1 VKKLINTTGA
11 VVDEMIEGIVAASN
25 HLAVLDGARVVVRA
39 DFAALRDAGK
49 VALISGGGSGHE
61 PAHAGYVGEGL
72 LTAAVC
78 GDVFTSPSTDAVLA
92 AIRTVTGPAG
102 ALLIVKNYTG
112 DRLNFGLAAEIARA
126 EGLDVRMVVVADD
139 VALAE
144 ASETAGRRGL
154 AGTVLVHKIAGAA
167 AEAGQPLTDVARA
180 AQQAID
186 HLATM
191 GVGLSPCIVPAA
203 GKPNF
208 TLAEDEIELGLGI
221 HGEAGV
227 ARERFTD
234 AADIV
239 RRLCAR
245 VFDFLE
251 LAPGDRV
258 ALLVNNLGATP
269 GMEMAIV
276 ARETLDQA
284 ARRGLVVDAVWVG
297 TFLTAI
303 EMAGCSITALKLSG
317 SMLEALRAP
326 AAAPA
331 WPGLAGEGGV
341 VRRVAARQAASAPK
355 SGVVPASD
363 PRIRASLQQVI
374 DALGE
379 AEPYLTGL
387 DQQVGDGDLG
397 LNLARGAA
405 AIGSE
410 LDELAG
416 QHPAELLRSLSAIVR
431 RTVGGTSGALYAA
444 GLLRAAATL
453 QAIDA
458 PGRGDWSRALG
469 EGARAIA
476 QLGDARIGDRTML
489 DALLPAAAVLEA
501 EPSSSGDGL
510 GRLGRAIEAA
520 QQGVRDSSSTA
531 SRRGRSSY
539 LGARVVGVADPGAE
553 AVVVWLQAIRRALG

>member
-1 VKKLINTTGA
+1 VKKLINAIST
-11 VVDEMIEGIVAASN
+11 VVDDMIEGIVAASN
-25 HLAVLDGARVVVRA
+25 NLAMLDDVRVVVRA
-39 DFAALRDAGK
+39 DFAMLRDAGK

-61 PAHAGYVGEGL
+61 PAHAGYVGPGM

-126 EGLDVRMVVVADD
+126 EGLDVAMVIVADD
-139 VALAE
+139 IALAD

-154 AGTVLVHKIAGAA
+154 AGTVLVHKIAGAV
-167 AEAGQPLTDVARA
+167 AEAGLPLAAVREA

-186 HLATM
+186 ALATM
-191 GVGLSPCIVPAA
+191 GVGLTPCTVPAA

-208 TLAEDEIELGLGI
+208 TLGENEIEFGLGI

-227 ARERFTD
+227 SREPF
-234 AADIV
+234 APASDIV
-239 RRLCAR
+239 QRLCTR
-245 VFDFLE
+245 IFDALR

-276 ARETLDQA
+276 AKETLRQA
-284 ARRGLVVDAVWVG
+284 AQRNLQVDAIWVG

-303 EMAGCSITALKLSG
+303 EMAGCSITVLKLTDAS
-317 SMLEALRAP
+317 LEALRAP
-326 AAAPA
+326 STAPA
-331 WPGLAGEGGV
+331 WPGPGAKVGA
-341 VRRVAARQAASAPK
+341 VRRIAAPK
-355 SGVVPASD
+355 NAPAPERGGSTSVD
-363 PRIRASLQQVI
+363 PLLRASLRHII
-374 DALGE
+374 DALVG

-397 LNLARGAA
+397 LNLARGAQ
-405 AIGSE
+405 AIDAD
-410 LDELAG
+410 LDAIAT
-416 QHPAELLRSLSAIVR
+416 QPPADLLRSLSAITR

-453 QAIDA
+453 QSIDN
-458 PGRGDWSRALG
+458 PGRNDWSRALG

-476 QLGDARIGDRTML
+476 QLGDAKLGDRTML
-489 DALLPAAAVLEA
+489 DALLPAAEVLEA
-501 EPSSSGDGL
+501 KTGVPGDVL
-510 GRLGRAIEAA
+510 SLMDEAVSA
-520 QQGVRDSSSTA
+520 ARQGVRNSAATA

-539 LGARVVGVADPGAE
+539 LGQRVIGIADPGAE
-553 AVVVWLQAIRRALG
+553 AAAIWLQAIRNALS